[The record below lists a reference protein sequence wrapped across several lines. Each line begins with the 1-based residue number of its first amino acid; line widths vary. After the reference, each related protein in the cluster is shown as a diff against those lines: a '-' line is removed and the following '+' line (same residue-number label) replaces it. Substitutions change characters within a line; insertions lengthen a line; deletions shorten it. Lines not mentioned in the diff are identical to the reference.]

1 MSWTELVFPAPAA
14 DHPRLLAGVVGP
26 LLTSLDVPALFLR
39 ELGSEGDTR
48 LLVQLRG
55 TPPDPAALPHPPAE
69 VRAATVRP
77 LGGPVFDGPELDETT
92 RGFLAETAPVALA
105 LATGADD
112 RTGAALELMTVH
124 LAAVA
129 DPVRSGDGPPL
140 SFLSF
145 RSHAEAFLATTRD
158 PEAARRAFDDRY
170 AAHRVA
176 VESWVRAILSYG
188 DLGAAAAWDAAVR
201 AAKPALVEG
210 FRTGALVAHTGYARD
225 HLRERA
231 DFAGNAFHR
240 TAGAS
245 DDLQSYLGG
254 DPSFLAT
261 RLLTSLLYVTLH
273 SAGTSLLQRYFLC
286 HAISRACEAVY
297 QVDSLALLAGFTG
310 ASRAAGHGR

>member
-26 LLTSLDVPALFLR
+26 LLAGLDGPALFLR
-39 ELGSEGDTR
+39 EPGAEGDTR

-55 TPPDPAALPHPPAE
+55 TPPDLAALPGPPAE
-69 VRAATVRP
+69 ARAATVRP

-92 RGFLAETAPVALA
+92 RGFLASTAPVALG
-105 LATGADD
+105 LATRADD
-112 RTGAALELMTVH
+112 RTRAALELMTVH

-129 DPVRSGDGPPL
+129 DPARSGDGPPL

-170 AAHRVA
+170 AAHRAA
-176 VESWVRAILSYG
+176 VECWVGAILNRG
-188 DLGAAAAWDAAVR
+188 TLGAAAAWDAAVR
-201 AAKPALVEG
+201 AAKPAMAEG

-231 DFAGNAFHR
+231 DFAGNEFHR

-245 DDLQSYLGG
+245 QDLQSYLGG
-254 DPSFLAT
+254 DPSFLAS
-261 RLLTSLLYVTLH
+261 RLLTSLLYVTLY
-273 SAGTSLLQRYFLC
+273 SAGMSLLQRYFLC

-297 QVDSLALLAGFTG
+297 QVDSLTLLAGLTG
-310 ASRAAGHGR
+310 ARRVAGEGR